1 MARSTQTP
9 LGALAR
15 GVVAGVVGTA
25 AMDLVQFV
33 RYKLGGGNDRLLAW
47 EFSAGLKDWEQAP
60 APAHI
65 GKRVVE
71 GVFQRQ
77 LPPERAALVNNLAHW
92 GYGIAW
98 GGLFGLVE
106 GSLRAPR
113 VRHGL
118 ALGATVWTASYVLL
132 PLAGLYRPIW
142 EYDAKVLAK
151 DLGDH
156 LVYGLG
162 AAGTGRLLA
171 GRRAG

>member
-1 MARSTQTP
+1 M
-9 LGALAR
+9 
-15 GVVAGVVGTA
+15 
-25 AMDLVQFV
+25 
-33 RYKLGGGNDRLLAW
+33 
-47 EFSAGLKDWEQAP
+47 
-60 APAHI
+60 
-65 GKRVVE
+65 VE
-71 GVFQRQ
+71 GVYHRQ

-92 GYGIAW
+92 GYGIAS

-106 GSLRAPR
+106 SSLRAPR

-156 LVYGLG
+156 LVYGVSG
-162 AAGTGRLLA
+162 ARAGRLLA

>member
-1 MARSTQTP
+1 MPANAHSD
-9 LGALAR
+9 
-15 GVVAGVVGTA
+15 
-25 AMDLVQFV
+25 DLE
-33 RYKLGGGNDRLLAW
+33 R
-47 EFSAGLKDWEQAP
+47 DWEQAP
-60 APAHI
+60 APAQI

-77 LPPERAALVNNLAHW
+77 LPPERAALVNNLVHW

-118 ALGATVWTASYVLL
+118 ALGATAWTSDYVLL

-162 AAGTGRLLA
+162 AAGAGRLLA
-171 GRRAG
+171 GRRAGQPAR